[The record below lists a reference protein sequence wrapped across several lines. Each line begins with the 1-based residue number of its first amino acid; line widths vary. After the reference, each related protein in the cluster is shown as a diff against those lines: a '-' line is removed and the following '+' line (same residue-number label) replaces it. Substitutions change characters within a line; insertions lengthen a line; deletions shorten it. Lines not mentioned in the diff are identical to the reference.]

1 MADGAAAAAA
11 AGEFRLV
18 CQLADRLCD
27 CQGLSAS
34 ERERQLIPRTL
45 LAVLRREDELRMCM
59 PVQALYD
66 QYELPHPEI
75 EAELQRVALA
85 EHGLCR
91 CWVVDT
97 MHNPFFKAFGAWPEG
112 HVVIGA
118 EATLLLC
125 TEAREGEGCVA
136 GGEWQMQVEGVLS
149 KVCDCTPCN
158 EIGSPL
164 PGACA

>member
-1 MADGAAAAAA
+1 MCEPADH
-11 AGEFRLV
+11 
-18 CQLADRLCD
+18 LCS

-34 ERERQLIPRTL
+34 ERERQVIPRATL
-45 LAVLRREDELRMCM
+45 VAVLRREDELRMCM

-66 QYELPHPEI
+66 RYELPPPEI

-97 MHNPFFKAFGAWPEG
+97 VHNAFYKAFGAWPEG

-125 TEAREGEGCVA
+125 TEAQEGEGCVT
-136 GGEWQMQVEGVLS
+136 
-149 KVCDCTPCN
+149 K
-158 EIGSPL
+158 
-164 PGACA
+164 